1 MSQHP
6 PPAHLTRVTLRS
18 VRPEDDPFLRE
29 VYAETRAEELNHAGL
44 DADQRRAFIGMQFS
58 AQKADYLRRFHKADY
73 DVVEYQSQP
82 IGRLYVAR
90 SDEEIRILDVTLLS
104 GFRDRG
110 IGTHLLKRL
119 LSEAREKRLPVR
131 IYVENASRS
140 VRFFEY
146 LGFSCTDPQSL
157 VSLFEWRPAEQEPA

>member
-44 DADQRRAFIGMQFS
+44 DADQRRAFIDMQFN
-58 AQKADYLRRFHKADY
+58 AQKADYLRRFPEADY

-82 IGRLYVAR
+82 IGRLYLAR

-119 LSEAREKRLPVR
+119 LSEATEKRLPVR

-140 VRFFEY
+140 VRLFEQ
-146 LGFSCTDPQSL
+146 LGFSCTDRQDL
-157 VSLFEWRPAEQEPA
+157 VSLFEWRPAEQQPA